1 MDKFTPEQRSKIM
14 SAIHSR
20 DTLPE
25 IVVRKWLFANGYRF
39 RVCDKRVV
47 GHPDVVLP
55 RLKTLIE
62 IRGCFWHHHGWEWD
76 GRKLVQ
82 TSECPQATAPKTN
95 CAFWNAK
102 FRRNVQRDQEHERL
116 WSEQGWNVIVIWEC
130 ALKTVVEREK
140 TFEKVGKWL
149 KTIKEQKPEDGK

>member
-1 MDKFTPEQRSKIM
+1 MDKFSKEKRSKIM

-25 IVVRKWLFANGYRF
+25 IVVRKWLYANGYRF

-82 TSECPQATAPKTN
+82 TAVCPQATAPKSN
-95 CAFWNAK
+95 RAFWNAK

-130 ALKTVVEREK
+130 ALKTATEREK
-140 TFEKVGKWL
+140 TFSKVDRWLREIEKGNGK
-149 KTIKEQKPEDGK
+149 

>member
-1 MDKFTPEQRSKIM
+1 MDKFTQAERSQIM

-25 IVVRKWLFANGYRF
+25 IVVRKWLHAKGYRF
-39 RVCDKRVV
+39 RVCDKRIV
-47 GHPDVVLP
+47 GHPDIVLP

-82 TSECPQATAPKTN
+82 TAECPQATAPKTN
-95 CAFWNAK
+95 RAFWNAK
-102 FRRNVQRDQEHERL
+102 FCRNVQRDQEHERL

-130 ALKTVVEREK
+130 ALKTATEREK
-140 TFEKVGKWL
+140 TFAKVDRWLTEIEKGNGK
-149 KTIKEQKPEDGK
+149 

>member
-1 MDKFTPEQRSKIM
+1 M

-82 TSECPQATAPKTN
+82 TAECPQATAPKTN

-102 FRRNVQRDQEHERL
+102 FRRNVQRDQNRK
-116 WSEQGWNVIVIWEC
+116 WRF
-130 ALKTVVEREK
+130 VVY
-140 TFEKVGKWL
+140 
-149 KTIKEQKPEDGK
+149 